1 MSTPFRTAPNLVNNL
16 RGFAYAFARK
26 HLKGEDLREEVV
38 PTPSASLD
46 SSRKDGGCREET
58 RRMFMR
64 WLIECPLD
72 VVPHDAWQQAIFSS
86 DWLDESDV
94 YSIRRNQATSHV
106 ARAAAYKTAAA
117 EILEHRVLTVPER
130 GWKRRVVSAPPAFA
144 TVAGTVLNRAMLKGV
159 RRYGPCSAFLRGD
172 RRFAV
177 EQAVSNARVGCQF
190 VSTDLTAATDRLPL
204 DLVRA
209 VVDGLCDGWSGLPP
223 VWAEALYALTGPQD
237 LRYPWKQTVRSQSG
251 VLMGLGPSWPI
262 MSIIHAWWVELA
274 ADRVGIPRSVA
285 RSVTAI
291 GGDDLL
297 GAWPPRLEESYRQ
310 LVLQTNGKPSKGK
323 DFSSN
328 TSGNFTEMTFWVV
341 GEREDVPQIRWSA
354 AIPTKGLVGTSVDE
368 LGAAYESLGSD
379 PGRCLRG
386 RRVLKALRPHAWRV
400 CREAGVSVNAPRL
413 LGGAGLP
420 PLRGSLARVDFKKW
434 HALALGKF
442 LYGSG
447 QDQIPFSPPSW
458 VEAADPAVWE
468 ARRNAEQ
475 RLRAS
480 AEIGIVFFNTNPLSG
495 DAGSKLVVQS
505 LSDQMAYFSG
515 ARVFSDT
522 PFPPVA
528 TEMVSLKKY
537 HRLIKRWCVSRT
549 KGGIPSALAIKSG
562 RNSRF
567 RLVDKAR
574 RNRDRWVVWNGL
586 FGDGIPVDPRL
597 RPII

>member
-1 MSTPFRTAPNLVNNL
+1 MTTPFRTSPNLISNL
-16 RGFAYAFARK
+16 RGFAMAFATR
-26 HLKGEDLREEVV
+26 HLKKEDLREEVV

-46 SSRKDGGCREET
+46 SSRKEGGCREEV

-64 WLIECPLD
+64 WLIECPTD
-72 VVPHDAWQQAIFSS
+72 VVPHDAWNQAIFSS
-86 DWLDESDV
+86 EWLDPSEV
-94 YSIRRNQATSHV
+94 YGLRRAQATSHV

-117 EILEHRVLTVPER
+117 ETLEHRVLTVPER

-144 TVAGTVLNRAMLKGV
+144 TVAGTVLNRAMLRGV
-159 RRYGPCSAFLRGD
+159 RRYGPCAMFLRGD
-172 RRFAV
+172 RKGAV
-177 EQAVSNARVGCQF
+177 EQAVSHASVGCRF

-204 DLVRA
+204 DLIRA

-223 VWAEALYALTGPQD
+223 VWAEALYALTGTQT
-237 LRYPWKQTVRSQSG
+237 LRYPWGQTIQSESG

-274 ADRVGIPRSVA
+274 ASRVGIPRSVA
-285 RSVTAI
+285 RRTTAI

-297 GAWPPRLEESYRQ
+297 GAWPPRLEESYRR
-310 LVLQTNGKPSKGK
+310 LVLETNGKPSKGK
-323 DFSSN
+323 DFSSD

-341 GEREDVPQIRWSA
+341 GEAGGTPQIRWSA
-354 AIPTKGLVGTSVDE
+354 AIPTKGIVGTSIDE
-368 LGAAYESLGSD
+368 LGAAYESLGSE

-468 ARRNAEQ
+468 ARQVAEQ
-475 RLRAS
+475 RLRAE
-480 AEIGIVFFNTNPLSG
+480 AEIGIVSFDTRPLCG
-495 DAGSKLVVQS
+495 TPGSKHVVQS
-505 LSDQMAYFSG
+505 ISDQMAWWAG

-537 HRLIKRWCVSRT
+537 HRLIKRWCSSRT
-549 KGGIPSALAIKSG
+549 KEGIPSSLAVKSG

-567 RLVDKAR
+567 ALTARAR
-574 RNRDRWVVWNGL
+574 RNRDRWVIRNAL
-586 FGDGIPVDPRL
+586 FDNGIPVDPRH